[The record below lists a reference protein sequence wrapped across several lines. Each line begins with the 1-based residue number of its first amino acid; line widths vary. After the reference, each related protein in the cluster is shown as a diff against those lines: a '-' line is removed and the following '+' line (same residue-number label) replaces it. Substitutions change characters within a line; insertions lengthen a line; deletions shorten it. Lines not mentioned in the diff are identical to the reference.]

1 MKKLL
6 MVFLIIISF
15 GLTGCSLFNKNND
28 IVLECVLKKEFDT
41 YQLEYQYT
49 FTYEEDVM
57 KHYKAFDYVKFE
69 DTNTGE
75 NFFKFVDGQ
84 SDSFNKYEG
93 VEYKVTFNAKNELRM
108 RVSID
113 VSSAPEAF
121 VAFIDNE
128 DINEHI
134 KLDNLKEVLEEQDYT
149 CK

>member
-1 MKKLL
+1 MKKIL
-6 MVFLIIISF
+6 MLFLVAILF
-15 GLTGCSLFNKNND
+15 CLTGCSLFNKSNET
-28 IVLECVLKKEFDT
+28 VLECIIKKEFDT

-69 DTNTGE
+69 DTSTGE

-93 VEYKVTFNAKNELRM
+93 VEYKVTFNEKNELRM

-113 VSSAPEAF
+113 VNSAPEAF
-121 VAFIDNE
+121 VAFIANE
-128 DINEHI
+128 DINENI